1 MDKLSSIEPA
11 FGVSKGKGKQ
21 MQNVVERVF
30 SARPRAGKCKR
41 IICEFVETVESGAA
55 HNAAFLLKRLILIE

>member
-1 MDKLSSIEPA
+1 ML
-11 FGVSKGKGKQ
+11 
-21 MQNVVERVF
+21 NVLERVF

>member
-11 FGVSKGKGKQ
+11 FGVSKGKGK
-21 MQNVVERVF
+21 QNVVERVF

>member
-1 MDKLSSIEPA
+1 
-11 FGVSKGKGKQ
+11 
-21 MQNVVERVF
+21 MQNVLERVF